1 MIRWTYF
8 LILLITVPFVLEAQ
22 IGGTRSYDF
31 LNLPVNARQSAMGGQ
46 GITLGGNDYN
56 QWLANPATIDSSSVG
71 GASIN
76 FMDYF
81 AGSNYTNISYTL
93 DATRLSSAIGG
104 IGVGF
109 QYLGHGSMESYDPS
123 GNSLGT
129 FDANELALTVGTSH
143 RVGPFALGVNLK
155 YVASNIDAFSS
166 SALLMDI
173 GGLFYPTGNEQLTVG
188 LTLRNFGLVLSDY
201 SDTSDSTVPFDVQV
215 GATFKPQ
222 YMPVRFTITAYNLT
236 RDDVVYFDAQVEDNN
251 EQEPGFS
258 EQLFRRMNFG
268 FEFLLSENFQLQ
280 AGYNH
285 LTRKELRLNQVSGG
299 AGFSFGMLVKIKR
312 ISINYGR
319 AFYHTAGASNY
330 FSINTNINQ
339 YIKKKS

>member
-1 MIRWTYF
+1 MLDR
-8 LILLITVPFVLEAQ
+8 LIFMALLLLPAGLWAQ
-22 IGGTRSYDF
+22 IGGERSYDF

-46 GITLGGNDYN
+46 GISLSGEEYN
-56 QWLANPATIDSSSVG
+56 QWLANPAAMDSSSVG

-81 AGSNYTNISYTL
+81 AGSSYTNVSYVFGS
-93 DATRLSSAIGG
+93 DRLPKGLQG
-104 IGVGF
+104 VGVGF
-109 QYLGHGSMESYDPS
+109 QYLGHGDMESFDPA

-129 FDANELALTVGTSH
+129 FDANELAITVGTSH
-143 RVGPFALGVNLK
+143 EWGPFTIGANLK
-155 YVASNIDAFSS
+155 YVGSNIEAFRS
-166 SALLMDI
+166 SAILMDI
-173 GGLFYPTGNEQLTVG
+173 GGLFYPTANRQLAVG
-188 LTLRNFGLVLSDY
+188 LAFRNFGFVLSDY
-201 SDTSDSTVPFDVQV
+201 SETSDSSVPFDVQL
-215 GATFKPQ
+215 GATFKPK

-236 RDDVVYFDAQVEDNN
+236 RDDVVYFDQQLADNN

-258 EQLFRRMNFG
+258 EQLFRRLNFG

-312 ISINYGR
+312 IGINYGR

-330 FSINTNINQ
+330 FSINTNINNF
-339 YIKKKS
+339 IKKKS

>member
-1 MIRWTYF
+1 MLRS
-8 LILLITVPFVLEAQ
+8 LIFVVFSLLPGGLWAQ

-46 GITLGGNDYN
+46 GISMTGHDYN
-56 QWLANPATIDSSSVG
+56 QWLANPAAIDSATIG

-81 AGSNYTNISYTL
+81 AGSSYTNLSYVFGSS
-93 DATRLSSAIGG
+93 RLPRGLKG
-104 IGVGF
+104 VGVGF
-109 QYLGHGSMESYDPS
+109 QYLGHGEMESFDPA
-123 GNSLGT
+123 GNSLGS
-129 FDANELALTVGTSH
+129 FDANELAITIGTSH
-143 RVGPFALGVNLK
+143 EWGPFTVGANLK
-155 YVASNIDAFSS
+155 YVASNIEAFSS

-173 GGLFYPTGNEQLTVG
+173 GGLFYPTANRQLAVG
-188 LTLRNFGLVLSDY
+188 LTFRNFGFVLSDY
-201 SDTSDSTVPFDVQV
+201 SETSDSSVPFDVQL
-215 GATFKPQ
+215 GATFKPK

-236 RDDVVYFDAQVEDNN
+236 RDDVVYFDQQLEDRN

-258 EQLFRRMNFG
+258 EQLFRRLNFG
-268 FEFLLSENFQLQ
+268 FEFLLSDNFQLQ

-285 LTRKELRLNQVSGG
+285 LTRKELRLDRVSGG

-312 ISINYGR
+312 IGINFGR

-330 FSINTNINQ
+330 FSVNTNISNF
-339 YIKKKS
+339 IKKKS

>member
-1 MIRWTYF
+1 MA
-8 LILLITVPFVLEAQ
+8 LILLPLGLWAQ
-22 IGGTRSYDF
+22 IGGVRSYDF

-46 GITLGGNDYN
+46 GISQAGEDYN
-56 QWLANPATIDSSSVG
+56 QWLINPAAMDSSSIG

-81 AGSNYTNISYTL
+81 AGSSYTNVSYVFGSP
-93 DATRLSSAIGG
+93 RLSKGLKG
-104 IGVGF
+104 VGVGF
-109 QYLGHGSMESYDPS
+109 QYLGHGDMESFDPS

-129 FDANELALTVGTSH
+129 FDANELAITVGTSH
-143 RVGPFALGVNLK
+143 EWGPFTVGANLK
-155 YVASNIDAFSS
+155 YVASNIEAFRS
-166 SALLMDI
+166 SAILMDI
-173 GGLFYPTGNEQLTVG
+173 GGLFYPTANRQLVVG
-188 LTLRNFGLVLSDY
+188 LTFRNFGFILSDY
-201 SDTSDSTVPFDVQV
+201 SETSDSTVPFDVQL

-236 RDDVVYFDAQVEDNN
+236 RDDVVYFDQQLADNN

-258 EQLFRRMNFG
+258 EQLFRRLNFG

-312 ISINYGR
+312 IGINYGR

-330 FSINTNINQ
+330 FSINTNINNF
-339 YIKKKS
+339 IKKKS